1 MTTKPVTTTINHNI
15 TLDIG
20 NSVPMGRRQLL
31 QGMAAGTVVAFAG
44 TGCSTNPVTGRD
56 QLILVSD
63 QQLAQMGLQTWQ
75 ALLADAELQEETA
88 APTTELREIGN
99 RVVNAAGPTLPK
111 ADWDYR
117 VFDQDQINAFVMP
130 GGKVGFYQGILDIMD
145 NDSQVATVMGHEV
158 GHVAGRHAAE
168 RYSQRLAAGVA
179 MTATSVALDQADV
192 SFAREIGA
200 VLGVGL
206 QFGVLLPYSRQHE
219 IEADRL
225 GVRYMAA
232 AGYDPRES
240 LKFWEKMTDLG
251 SKRQKPPEFLSTH
264 PSDETR
270 IRVLYDEIKRI
281 ENA

>member
-1 MTTKPVTTTINHNI
+1 MAQPPLKTTTQHNVS
-15 TLDIG
+15 LDTEHKVSM
-20 NSVPMGRRQLL
+20 NRRQLL
-31 QGMAAGTVVAFAG
+31 NGLAAGTVVAFAG

-56 QLILVSD
+56 QLLLVSD
-63 QQLAQMGLQTWQ
+63 QQLAQLGQQTWQ
-75 ALLADAELQEETA
+75 ALLADAPVQ
-88 APTTELREIGN
+88 APDTGTTKELREIGD
-99 RVVNAAGPTLPK
+99 RVVNAAGQNLPP

-117 VFDQDQINAFVMP
+117 VFEQDQINAFVMP
-130 GGKVGFYQGILDIMD
+130 GGKVGFYDGILDIMD
-145 NDSQVATVMGHEV
+145 NESQVATVMGHEV

-168 RYSQRLAAGVA
+168 RYSQRLAAGMAV
-179 MTATSVALDQADV
+179 TATSIALDQADV
-192 SFAREIGA
+192 SFAGQIGA

-240 LKFWEKMTDLG
+240 LSFWEKMTDLG
-251 SKRQKPPEFLSTH
+251 DKRQKPPEFLSTH

-270 IRVLYDEIKRI
+270 IRVLSEEIRRI